1 MVKGVIFDMD
11 GLMFDTEQLS
21 SVFWKQTG
29 DQFGLEIPVEFMNS
43 FRGRNPAAIRDAFLE
58 QYGQDFEYEQFREV
72 RTKLQ
77 YDYIREKGVPLKK
90 GLIELLDYLK
100 KRSIRTAVATST
112 DRKLADT
119 MLRRAEVRDYFDAFA
134 YGDMVARSKPYPDV
148 FLKVAEEIGVPIKE
162 CLVLEDSI
170 AGVQAGKAAGGYIIH
185 IPDLIVV
192 PEEVK
197 EGITAQFDSLDEVI
211 GWIESAD
218 ASAAPA
224 EEE

>member
-11 GLMFDTEQLS
+11 GLMFDTERLS

-29 DQFGLEIPVEFMNS
+29 DQFGLEVPVDFVNS
-43 FRGRNPAAIRDAFLE
+43 FRGRNPAAIREAFLDK
-58 QYGQDFEYEQFREV
+58 YGQDFDYEEFREV
-72 RTKLQ
+72 RTRLQ

-90 GLIELLDYLK
+90 GLIELLNYLK
-100 KRSIRTAVATST
+100 GKGIRMAVATST

-119 MLRRAEVRDYFDAFA
+119 MLEKAEVREYFDAFA
-134 YGDMVARSKPYPDV
+134 YGDEVARSKPYPDV
-148 FLKVAEEIGVPIKE
+148 FLKAAEEIGVPIRD

-192 PEEVK
+192 PQEVK
-197 EGITAQFDSLDEVI
+197 EGIAAQFDSLDEVI
-211 GWIESAD
+211 GWIESV
-218 ASAAPA
+218 
-224 EEE
+224 